1 MQTCD
6 HSIAQKPS
14 KHDLVLFIPNTRW
27 YSKRPWLMIPHSAL
41 ILTSLFKNEFDFD
54 ILDANA
60 GDLSEEE
67 CIAYLAQEDP
77 KIFLVSGVSVEYF
90 AQYHK
95 SFELAKIINRNCITV
110 FGGIYPTL
118 MPHEALE
125 DHNIDYIFVGPAEDR
140 ALEFLRALLDGN
152 QDKANGFPGVGYRDA
167 SGGSIINP
175 ITSILADL
183 KDVGEPDYSLIDV
196 NSYLKQ
202 HSIDY
207 NINFDDPT
215 GVLLTSYGCK
225 YNCIFCAAR
234 TIRSRGTVYR
244 SAQNVI
250 EEIEWLMHEYGIKHL
265 SFLDELFLG
274 NRKRA
279 ETIMNTFIDRDYNL
293 TWKMP
298 NVSAWHLDD
307 ELLELMKM
315 SGCTA
320 IAVSV
325 ESGSERVLHK
335 IIRKPLKL
343 NIFPPI
349 VRKCKKLGIDIVA
362 NFVIGLPGETWDEI
376 RQTFRVAEKLDFDL
390 CSFHIATPYPGTD
403 LFKIANKKKLL
414 PEDFDFRNPKYFGT
428 SQGFI
433 TTKEFTP
440 FELMVLRSFEW
451 DRINFK
457 TPEKVAKIAKM
468 MNMSVEQL
476 NEHRKR
482 TRLKCGVHY

>member
-1 MQTCD
+1 MKIRN
-6 HSIAQKPS
+6 HSIALKPT
-14 KHDLVLFIPNTRW
+14 KHDVVLFIPNTRW
-27 YSKRPWLMIPHSAL
+27 YSKRPWLLIPHSAL
-41 ILTSLFKNEFDFD
+41 ILTSLFNKEFGFD

-60 GDLSEEE
+60 GDLSKEE
-67 CIAYLAQEDP
+67 CLASLAQKDP

-90 AQYHK
+90 EQYHK
-95 SFELAKIINRNCITV
+95 SFELAKTVNRNCITV

-125 DHNIDYIFVGPAEDR
+125 DHNIDYIFVGPSEGR
-140 ALEFLRALLDGN
+140 ASGFLRTLL
-152 QDKANGFPGVGYRDA
+152 NGKYDRTRAYPGVGYRDA
-167 SGGSIINP
+167 SGRSIINP
-175 ITSILADL
+175 IASILADL
-183 KDVGEPDYSLIDV
+183 KDACEPDYSLLDV
-196 NSYLKQ
+196 DTYLKQ
-202 HSIDY
+202 QSMDY
-207 NINFDDPT
+207 NINFDGPT

-234 TIRSRGTVYR
+234 TIRGRGTAYR
-244 SAQNVI
+244 SAENVI
-250 EEIEWLMHEYGIKHL
+250 EEIEWLMQEHGVKHL

-274 NRKRA
+274 DRKRA
-279 ETIMNTFIDRDYNL
+279 ETIMKTFIARDYNL

-315 SGCTA
+315 SGCKA
-320 IAVSV
+320 IVVSV

-349 VRKCKKLGIDIVA
+349 VRKCKELGIDIVA
-362 NFVIGLPGETWDEI
+362 NFVIGLPDETWNEI
-376 RQTFRVAEKLDFDL
+376 RQTFRVAEELDFDL

-403 LFKIANKKKLL
+403 LFKIANKQKLL

-476 NEHRKR
+476 NEHRKQ